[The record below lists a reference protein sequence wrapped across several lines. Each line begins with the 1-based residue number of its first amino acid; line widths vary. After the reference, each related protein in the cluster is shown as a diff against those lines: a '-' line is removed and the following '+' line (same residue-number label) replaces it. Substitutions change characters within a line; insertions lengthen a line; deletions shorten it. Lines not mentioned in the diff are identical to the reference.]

1 MSCYPIIVLPTV
13 VPVDTF
19 CLAGKCYRMQGPA
32 LDVTTD
38 VFSPLAAHMAHS
50 GSVAT
55 CQKGGHLLPA
65 VSVYAVQIRGAS
77 FAVGSSQ
84 YRDVQMDKALRIRG
98 CLVRELPGFTTQ
110 HQLEL
115 SRREL
120 QF

>member
-1 MSCYPIIVLPTV
+1 M
-13 VPVDTF
+13 
-19 CLAGKCYRMQGPA
+19 
-32 LDVTTD
+32 
-38 VFSPLAAHMAHS
+38 
-50 GSVAT
+50 
-55 CQKGGHLLPA
+55 LPA

-98 CLVRELPGFTTQ
+98 CLVHELPGFTTQ

-120 QF
+120 QFRTGPYQIALWAILQVVFSID